1 MNFYDLIDHYTYTHL
16 DEDLLKDIPDNFGI
30 DLNFS
35 GVKENGVFTMGV
47 HYHDSQGA
55 DFGVEAS
62 GKTTKELIDNLDI
75 NLEKIEKGQ
84 EGPNYEELYNKY
96 VNLYDEYESLKN
108 DHEFLLETLYAA
120 MGKRK

>member
-1 MNFYDLIDHYTYTHL
+1 MNFYDLLDQYAYSNL
-16 DEDLLKDIPDNFGI
+16 DEDILEDIPDNFGI

-35 GVKENGVFTMGV
+35 GVKEKGVFTMGL

-62 GKTTKELIDNLDI
+62 GKTTKELINNLDI
-75 NLEKIEKGQ
+75 NLKKIEEDQ
-84 EGPNYEELYNKY
+84 EGPDYKELYDRY
-96 VNLYDEYESLKN
+96 VKLYDEYESLKN

-120 MGKRK
+120 MGKR